1 MPCLPSRVPGYSE
14 SLGLQLSSAETQAA
28 IKHLPSAGYS
38 SAVCIHPGKAKNKNQ
53 NGWCQSKEKK
63 KKCSV
68 WKMYGEKFLVNTLAI
83 SM

>member
-63 KKCSV
+63 KNLLSGKCMARS
-68 WKMYGEKFLVNTLAI
+68 FL
-83 SM
+83 